1 MLGRIRLLIMPLAAN
16 ENICFS
22 KYDVTNTDKEEI
34 MKKYRMW
41 GVVLM
46 LSGLL
51 LLASAARKGIKV
63 FISVD
68 MEGVAGVVSGRECS
82 SSGPDYEYFR
92 RLMSEEA
99 SAAVQ
104 GALDAGA
111 VEVVVRD
118 GHGAK
123 TNIVPGLVHRKA
135 RLLRGVTSRPE
146 NMMLGIDESFD
157 AVVFIGYHAKA
168 GTEGG
173 VLAHTSSGNVIDLSI
188 NGESLPEAG
197 YNALIAGLHEVPVA
211 FLAGDDWIC
220 RQAEDL
226 FEGVAVYETKQGM
239 APAALCLHPEDVR
252 RGIRRDVA
260 AALRDLSRYSPYK
273 LQPPYT
279 MVLKVK
285 KERAL
290 YPGAEK
296 TGEGEFTFTD
306 PDFLKVMDAF
316 NAMK

>member
-1 MLGRIRLLIMPLAAN
+1 MKNTGKFCFLGLLAAA
-16 ENICFS
+16 
-22 KYDVTNTDKEEI
+22 
-34 MKKYRMW
+34 
-41 GVVLM
+41 
-46 LSGLL
+46 L
-51 LLASAARKGIKV
+51 LLASAPKQGIKV

-68 MEGVAGVVSGRECS
+68 MEGIAGVVSGKECS

-92 RLMSEEA
+92 KLMTEEA

-123 TNIVPGLVHRKA
+123 TNILPGLLHKKA
-135 RLLRGVTSRPE
+135 LLMRGVTSHPE

-157 AVVFIGYHAKA
+157 AVLFIGYHAKA

-173 VLAHTSSGNVIDLSI
+173 VVAHTSSGNVIDLSI
-188 NGESLPEAG
+188 NGVSLPEAG
-197 YNALIAGLHEVPVA
+197 YNALIAGLHEVPVV
-211 FLAGDDWIC
+211 FLSGDDWIC
-220 RQAEDL
+220 QQAQDL
-226 FEGVAVYETKQGM
+226 FEGVAVYETKKGL
-239 APAALCLHPEDVR
+239 APAALCQHPDEVK
-252 RGIRRDVA
+252 RGIRRSVT
-260 AALRDLSRYSPYK
+260 AALRDLGRFRPYT
-273 LQPPYT
+273 LAPPYT
-279 MVLKVK
+279 MVLKVR
-285 KERAL
+285 KEREL

-296 TGEGEFTFTD
+296 TGEGEVTFSD